1 MKTIFLII
9 LLLQGFLLTINAQ
22 ELETVWE
29 TGPML
34 KTPESVFYDSALDQI
49 YVSNINGKPT
59 DKDGNGFISLV
70 NTDGSIKVLQWITG
84 MDAPKGLALEG
95 NLLYVTDID
104 RIHVIDITTSK
115 IINTILVPGASFLN
129 DMVLMSPSSFVIS
142 DMGNNQ
148 LLQFDGERSRVML
161 EGGLLS
167 APNGLAT
174 SNGKLY
180 VGTKENLL
188 VYLPERN
195 ELEIFIPNTGSIDG
209 LIPIGSDRFIISDWS
224 GKISLISKNQI
235 ETLQNTADINIQ
247 AADLGYIPAQKL
259 ILVPT
264 FFNNRLIAK
273 QLPF

>member
-1 MKTIFLII
+1 MKTATLII
-9 LLLQGFLLTINAQ
+9 LLLQSFLMTMNAQ

-29 TGPML
+29 TDPLL
-34 KTPESVFYDSALDQI
+34 KTPESVFYDSVRNQI

-59 DKDGNGFISLV
+59 DKDGNGFISLL
-70 NTDGSIKVLQWITG
+70 NTDGTIKVLQWITG

-104 RIHVIDITTSK
+104 RIHVMDITTSK
-115 IINTILVPGASFLN
+115 IINTIELPEALFLN
-129 DMVLMSPSSFVIS
+129 DIVLVSPSSFVIS
-142 DMGNNQ
+142 DMKNNQ
-148 LLQFDGERSRVML
+148 LLKFDGERATVML
-161 EGGLLS
+161 EGGLLT
-167 APNGLAT
+167 APNGVAT

-209 LIPIGSDRFIISDWS
+209 LIPLGSDRYIISDWA
-224 GKISLISKNQI
+224 GKISLISKNQNK
-235 ETLQNTADINIQ
+235 TLQNTAGINIQ
-247 AADLGYIPAQKL
+247 AADLGYMPAQKL